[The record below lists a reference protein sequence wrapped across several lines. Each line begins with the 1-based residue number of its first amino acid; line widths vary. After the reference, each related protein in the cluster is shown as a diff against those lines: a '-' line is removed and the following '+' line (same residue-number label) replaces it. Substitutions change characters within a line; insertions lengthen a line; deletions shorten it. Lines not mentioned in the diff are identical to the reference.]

1 MPNTVDF
8 LNVDDRINGQE
19 FVCISFLSPESV
31 IKDKEGFVV
40 AKFLQS
46 YSKTNDLD
54 FNDVYEQFSNF
65 RYKYADDLDN
75 DYTKENKGITSVR
88 GVKIRGVYSTIDE
101 AKNRAKLLQNTDQ
114 SHHVFVGQ
122 VGYWLPWDPCADKV
136 KEEHFLNSELNDL
149 MMKYKENEM
158 YKDKFFEERK
168 REELA
173 DSLKKTE
180 DINIVD
186 STNTDGDH
194 GEQTTDGDHG
204 EQTTDGDHGE
214 QTTDGDHGEQTTD
227 GDHGEQTTDGDP
239 GEKTTDSGG
248 DNLYSS
254 TFKQSDPWLD
264 NKEK

>member
-204 EQTTDGDHGE
+204 EQTTDGD
-214 QTTDGDHGEQTTD
+214 
-227 GDHGEQTTDGDP
+227 P
-239 GEKTTDSGG
+239 GEETTDSGG